1 MSEKKVNINITAN
14 TKDFNSA
21 IDKAQKQIEG
31 LADALDKIG
40 SSKIGEKL
48 EDQFGNLTKV
58 IKTLEDQITNAL
70 GVFDKLEKT
79 KLDKAEDGLED
90 ANKAA
95 EKLNETL
102 EDTADNA
109 KDLDN
114 ASKSIGDLGKEYRTA
129 QSSLEKLSKEYE
141 DAISKQK
148 ELGDAYE
155 KSKDEVKELADKQ
168 QELTDAYDKAT
179 KVVEDYEKKLENTF
193 RSLEDLDTK
202 ISDVNKEIEDQTRVA
217 DEAKQSLSDT
227 IKKIENLVDEQR
239 ELEKQTKDL
248 KKALEEAYS
257 SGNQKDIDKYTQEL
271 VDQAKAINDVKN
283 ELKEAREKQ
292 DEYSKA
298 WRDSR
303 TELEALHD
311 KKKALEELSTSMSE
325 QKRDAAEV
333 AGEYDKM
340 ERKLEELREEASQAK
355 KELDD
360 FYKASGGS
368 DSVNKAIENLDK
380 LKKNYDDA
388 SNNAEELKN
397 NIDELKKVMEDSNKA
412 AQEQA
417 DAFDKQYKAYQRL
430 SKEVEKYINDES
442 KAITLREQVAK
453 SFQQVANAMEGV
465 YSDSKK
471 LNNMDNV
478 TKVLKEAKE
487 YLDDFNLVSLDNVNE
502 ELDKFNKRLEDT
514 IDKQKRYK
522 AISKEFGSDDSKL
535 AYRLEKQ
542 SQELKEWADSAD
554 FVIEASDKLTK
565 AWGNVSAAGEDDL
578 KIRERSKY
586 IDEYGKTLEKNVAKI
601 QSFHKE
607 LKTLD
612 EVYEKATAEEKA
624 IIDDYKAWD
633 KNKESLDKYNQAIR
647 DYLTVIKESGG
658 QISDKFK
665 DDLGNFDVKKF
676 IENYEKFGEANN
688 VLKKSLESLKI
699 KTLES
704 VESLTKNA
712 NANKEAA
719 KEAVKNAEAVRNQA
733 KEEKKA
739 AETQEERAE
748 AAKKLAKAEEDL
760 AEAKRKVKDFDK
772 DLLDNLD
779 KLIKKYNEGAEAAR
793 KLGIN
798 MKEITKA
805 DISKLDG
812 GKAFGSLLDDMK
824 TFGDDL
830 PKTFDDFKRQIEA
843 VFADMKGLDLGSAFD
858 GLKEIGAGALDTI
871 ADKLDI
877 NIGKVGTFVAVLK
890 QCADWGVDKFTSGM
904 DTISS
909 AMSGVIG
916 VARSVGTEIR
926 DAFEN
931 ITGMHLDMSSLLEIP
946 VEYESIM
953 AQVKGITGASE
964 LEFERLKEVAR
975 EWGGTTRYSAT
986 EVGEAMTYMGMA
998 GWGTQEVIDGI
1009 GGVLNVATA
1018 GAMDLAKASDFVTD
1032 GLTAMGMEAKQANE
1046 FVDMLAGTIV
1056 NSNTGLA
1063 QMQNAYKNVGSLA
1076 GGHNVY
1082 ASELNTVLG
1091 LMADK
1096 GVKGA
1101 KAGTAAKNMLS
1112 FLAKPTEERLAY
1124 MKEFGL
1130 EGAVDKMM
1138 SGDLIGG
1145 IKEMKAVLD
1154 KMDSKQKDNI
1164 LTTLFGREALPG
1176 MAALF
1181 NSTNEQIDELQFNIE
1196 SSTKAGTTFAK
1207 ALGLIDKNGKMTAK
1221 TMEELKNENS
1231 EAYQK
1236 WVKFNDII
1244 KETSTEFAQAGGTG
1258 DELGAIIHKL
1268 GEDGDVTADNIRDVI
1283 SVFNKL
1289 GEGSSVVLEALEKI
1303 GVELKYTDDGAID
1316 MGESLKV
1323 LATKWDDLTDSE
1335 KKWFAEQLGITG
1347 SLDELNELF
1356 ANNGELIED
1365 LIKDYE
1371 EATGAAQSL
1380 AEAYD
1385 NTLKGSLLNLASA
1398 IEERLLKVFDKIGP
1412 AIRDVVDEFTEFF
1425 NIWNDMGQSDANKEL
1440 KGLADALAYLEETSR
1455 GWGQAIS
1462 DALAN
1467 GIAAIDNFVNST
1479 SFDNMLQVG
1488 TNIINGIADGIQRAA
1503 DNGTLDSAIT
1513 TAIGKIATWFS
1524 NNLETIVEVGGE
1536 VIDAISQGI
1545 SENSDVIGDVIV
1557 QVIELQTKI
1566 DNTIAYEKWKLI
1578 GANLATFIVSGFK
1591 SKATELCSGIGGFLV
1606 GLFTGNGDGTNNKP
1620 DNGNILDTS
1629 KDYQNWTYKDPITG
1643 NTYGPGVQ
1651 NGKDYADGVKDGVKS
1666 KKEDV
1671 GNTVNQN
1678 FKDAKVKTDTTA
1690 SEIGQG
1696 ISDNIVAKLETM
1708 DTGDLAALR
1717 VEMENLGETVTKVGT
1732 AMTTS
1737 FTTIQDSART
1747 SFMGLTNI
1755 VRNQMTSCT
1764 NIIRNQMVNSANI
1777 VRNQCVNM
1785 ANIFRNQFVSMANVT
1800 RNQMVNVSNIIR
1812 NQSVNWANIISNQ
1825 VTNARNTLTSQFL
1838 SMAAVSRT
1846 QMVNISN
1853 IIRNQ
1858 SVSWSN
1864 IISNQAKN
1872 ARDNLTRQFISMAKV
1887 VATQMKNCLSSVN
1900 SYMSKIAKA
1909 TNKKMSMS
1917 VNVNKTVSTSFAGIG
1932 GASVAAANALYAAN
1946 NASTYSLGGD
1956 TSALASRASAVSSGG
1971 GTVSSGTSR
1980 GGSDGILLEMP
1991 VYLDGREV
1999 ARATAKYVDG
2009 ELKRITNRENRKRG
2023 AK

>member
-1 MSEKKVNINITAN
+1 MSEKKVNIKITAN

-21 IDKAQKQIEG
+21 IDKAQKQIES

-48 EDQFGNLTKV
+48 EDQFSNLTKV
-58 IKTLEDQITNAL
+58 IKTLEDQITSAL
-70 GVFDKLEKT
+70 DVFDKLEKT
-79 KLDKAEDGLED
+79 KLDKAGDE
-90 ANKAA
+90 A
-95 EKLNETL
+95 EKLNDAL
-102 EDTADNA
+102 EDTADAA
-109 KDLDN
+109 KD
-114 ASKSIGDLGKEYRTA
+114 ASKQMDELNNAGKTIGDLSKQYRDA
-129 QSSLEKLSKEYE
+129 ESSLEKLSKEYE

-168 QELTDAYDKAT
+168 QELIDSYDKAT
-179 KVVEDYEKKLENTF
+179 KAVEDYEKKLENSV

-202 ISDVNKEIEDQTRVA
+202 ISDVNKEIEDQVRVV
-217 DEAKQSLSDT
+217 DEAKQAYEDT

-239 ELEKQTKDL
+239 DLEKQAKDL
-248 KKALEEAYS
+248 KKALEDAYS
-257 SGNQKDIDKYTQEL
+257 SDNQEDIEKYTQEL
-271 VDQAKAINDVKN
+271 VDQAKAITDVKN
-283 ELKEAREKQ
+283 ELKEARREQ
-292 DEYSKA
+292 DDYSKA
-298 WRDSR
+298 WQDSR
-303 TELEALHD
+303 TELEALQD
-311 KKKALEELSTSMSE
+311 KKKALEDLSATISE
-325 QKRDAAEV
+325 QKNDVSQV
-333 AGEYDKM
+333 ADEYDKM
-340 ERKLEELREEASQAK
+340 EKKLEELREEASQAK

-368 DSVNKAIENLDK
+368 DSVNQAIDNLDK
-380 LKKNYDDA
+380 LKKNYDEA

-417 DAFDKQYKAYQRL
+417 DEFDKQYKAYQRL
-430 SKEVEKYINDES
+430 SREVENYINDED
-442 KAITLREQVAK
+442 KAIALRGQVAE
-453 SFQQVANAMEGV
+453 SFQKVANAMEGV

-471 LNNMDNV
+471 LSNMDSVN
-478 TKVLKEAKE
+478 KVLKEAKE

-514 IDKQKRYK
+514 IDKQRRYK

-535 AYRLEKQ
+535 AYRLQKQ
-542 SQELKEWADSAD
+542 SEELKNWADSAD

-586 IDEYGKTLEKNVAKI
+586 IDEYGKTLEKNVAHI
-601 QSFHKE
+601 QAYYKE

-624 IIDDYKAWD
+624 IIDDYKAWE

-676 IENYEKFGEANN
+676 IANYEKFGEANK
-688 VLKKSLESLKI
+688 VLKSSLEALKI

-733 KEEKKA
+733 KAEEKA
-739 AETQEERAE
+739 AQTQEERAE

-772 DLLDNLD
+772 DLLDNMD

-805 DISKLDG
+805 DIGKLDG
-812 GKAFGSLLDDMK
+812 GKAFASLLDDMK

-830 PKTFDDFKRQIEA
+830 PKTFDDFNRQIQA
-843 VFADMKGLDLGSAFD
+843 VFADADGLDIGGVFD
-858 GLKEIGAGALDTI
+858 GLKEVGAGALDLI
-871 ADKLDI
+871 GNKLGI
-877 NIGKVGTFVAVLK
+877 NITQAGIFVSTLK
-890 QCADWGVDKFTSGM
+890 QCADWGVEKFTSGM
-904 DTISS
+904 DTVKNAI
-909 AMSGVIG
+909 SGVIG
-916 VARSVGTEIR
+916 FARSLGTELA
-926 DAFEN
+926 DAFSN
-931 ITGMHLDMSSLLEIP
+931 ITGLHLDLSSLMEIP
-946 VEYESIM
+946 IQFEYVM
-953 AQVKGITGASE
+953 AQVKGISGASDA
-964 LEFERLKEVAR
+964 EFAKLQESAR
-975 EWGGTTRYSAT
+975 KWGASTVFSAT

-998 GWGTQEVIDGI
+998 GWDTQEILDGI
-1009 GGVLNVATA
+1009 GGVLNVAAA
-1018 GAMDLAKASDFVTD
+1018 GCMDLAQASDFVTD
-1032 GLTAMGMEAKQANE
+1032 GLTAMQMEAKQANE
-1046 FVDMLAGTIV
+1046 FVDLLAGTIV
-1056 NSNTGLA
+1056 NSNTNLA

-1076 GGHNVY
+1076 GGHDVY

-1112 FLAKPTEERLAY
+1112 FLAKPTEERLTY

-1130 EGAVDKMM
+1130 EDANDKIM
-1138 SGDLIGG
+1138 SGDIIGG

-1154 KMDSKQKDNI
+1154 KLDAKQKDNI

-1181 NSTNEQIDELQFNIE
+1181 NSTNEQIDSLLFKVE

-1207 ALGLIDKNGKMTAK
+1207 SLGLIDDNGKMVTK
-1221 TMEELKNENS
+1221 TIEELKKEHG

-1236 WVKFNDII
+1236 WTKFNDVI
-1244 KETSTEFAQAGGTG
+1244 KDTSTEFAQAGGTG

-1323 LATKWDDLTDSE
+1323 LATKWDGLTDSE

-1356 ANNGELIED
+1356 GNNGELLED
-1365 LIKDYE
+1365 LIGKYE
-1371 EATGAAQSL
+1371 KAEGRAKSL
-1380 AEAYD
+1380 ADAYKD
-1385 NTLKGSLLNLASA
+1385 TLKGSLDDLAGS
-1398 IEERLLKVFDKIGP
+1398 IEERLLQIYYGVDGVSEGIKDS
-1412 AIRDVVDEFTEFF
+1412 VVGIVDSLTEFF
-1425 NIWNDMGQSDANKEL
+1425 DIWNGMSEI
-1440 KGLADALAYLEETSR
+1440 KGHENLRGLGDALAYLEETSR

-1462 DALAN
+1462 DNLYQ
-1467 GIAAIDNFVNST
+1467 AIGAINDFVNSA
-1479 SFDNMLQVG
+1479 SLDNMLQIG
-1488 TNIINGIADGIQRAA
+1488 TNIIDGIAKGIQRAA
-1503 DNGTLDSAIT
+1503 DAGTLQSAIT
-1513 TAIGKIATWFS
+1513 TAIRKIGTWFAE
-1524 NNLETIVEVGGE
+1524 NLETIIEVGE
-1536 VIDAISQGI
+1536 EIIDAIGQGI
-1545 SENSDVIGDVIV
+1545 TENQDVIGRVITDVIN
-1557 QVIELQTKI
+1557 LQTKI
-1566 DNTIAYEKWKLI
+1566 DNAIAKEKWKVI
-1578 GANLATFIVSGFK
+1578 GANLATFITQGFK
-1591 SKATELCSGIGGFLV
+1591 AKATELFSGIGGFLE
-1606 GLFTGNGDGTNNKP
+1606 GLFTFGNGGINQDP
-1620 DNGNILDTS
+1620 DDP
-1629 KDYQNWTYKDPITG
+1629 QNWTYTDPLTG
-1643 NTYGPGVQ
+1643 NTYGPGVK
-1651 NGKDYADGVKDGVKS
+1651 NGKSYGDGVKDGVSS
-1666 KKEDV
+1666 KKEDI
-1671 GNTVNQN
+1671 GNSINNN
-1678 FKDAKVKTDTTA
+1678 FKEAKVKTDTTA

-1696 ISDNIVAKLETM
+1696 ISDNIVSKLETM

-1717 VEMENLGETVTKVGT
+1717 EEMLNLQKTVTAVGEAMSTSFATIRDSSRENFVGLTNIIRSQMVNCTNIVRSQMVNIANIINNQTGNARDEFTRQFMSMEAVARTQMGKVGT
-1732 AMTTS
+1732 AVTEG
-1737 FTTIQDSART
+1737 AR
-1747 SFMGLTNI
+1747 SWY
-1755 VRNQMTSCT
+1755 
-1764 NIIRNQMVNSANI
+1764 
-1777 VRNQCVNM
+1777 
-1785 ANIFRNQFVSMANVT
+1785 NVI
-1800 RNQMVNVSNIIR
+1800 N
-1812 NQSVNWANIISNQ
+1812 NQ
-1825 VTNARNTLTSQFL
+1825 VTNARNEFTRQFM
-1838 SMAAVSRT
+1838 SMEAVGRT
-1846 QMVNISN
+1846 QMTKVTNTV
-1853 IIRNQ
+1853 RTEAQ
-1858 SVSWSN
+1858 KWSN
-1864 IISNQAKN
+1864 IINNQSKN

-1900 SYMSKIAKA
+1900 SYMSKIASA
-1909 TNKKMSMS
+1909 TNKKMTMS
-1917 VNVNKTVSTSFAGIG
+1917 LNVNKTVTTSFAGISG
-1932 GASVAAANALYAAN
+1932 GTVASAMYAAN
-1946 NASTYSLGGD
+1946 NASTYSLGGE
-1956 TSALASRASAVSSGG
+1956 TSALASRASSAVSSASNA
-1971 GTVSSGTSR
+1971 SSSNGRS
-1980 GGSDGILLEMP
+1980 SNDGLILEMP
-1991 VYLDGREV
+1991 VYLDSKEV

-2009 ELKRITNRENRKRG
+2009 ELKRIASRENRKRG